1 MNTRLINKRTQP
13 TGEQKRAVIS
23 RIKSNVMNIKQGF
36 PYQVVQHRVNKY
48 AAHYNIS
55 PSKCVIVPLRILG
68 DEASCDI
75 RWNDDNGDPHLLEN
89 KFFACENLVP
99 LNALQ
104 EFELHIISK
113 HVYNSATDDM

>member
-1 MNTRLINKRTQP
+1 
-13 TGEQKRAVIS
+13 
-23 RIKSNVMNIKQGF
+23 MNIKQGL
-36 PYQVVQHRVNKY
+36 PYQIVSHRVNKY

-55 PSKCVIVPLRILG
+55 PDKCVIVPLRILG

-75 RWNDDNGDPHLLEN
+75 RWNDDNGESRLLEN

-104 EFELHIISK
+104 EFELHSLWK
-113 HVYNSATDDM
+113 HYYNSASNDM